1 MSPLPARA
9 RITQAEDKL
18 ADVHSG
24 RPASAVYIHVTDN
37 YVPRR
42 GAVFLASLIVLA
54 LMWAI
59 FIIRILLGLG

>member
-1 MSPLPARA
+1 MDLRRLAHRA
-9 RITQAEDKL
+9 C
-18 ADVHSG
+18 
-24 RPASAVYIHVTDN
+24 YIHVTDN

-59 FIIRILLGLG
+59 FIIRISLGLG